1 MDFYFS
7 KNGSY
12 NTYSLKQLKDYPL
25 SFSGQIKGE
34 YFVPEGNPKAGM
46 VRIIN
51 DEFTFPI
58 GFKAETLKVDRHNSV
73 LLSSGG
79 VKIADLV
86 LVE

>member
-1 MDFYFS
+1 
-7 KNGSY
+7 
-12 NTYSLKQLKDYPL
+12 
-25 SFSGQIKGE
+25 
-34 YFVPEGNPKAGM
+34 M
-46 VRIIN
+46 VQIIN

-58 GFKAETLKVDRHNSV
+58 GFRAETLKVDRKNNA